1 MEIYTSYISNE
12 QQYITISLNK
22 KPSDGGGM
30 IILRKQRY
38 GALLLARDQ
47 MRQ

>member
-30 IILRKQRY
+30 IILRRQRHVT
-38 GALLLARDQ
+38 LLLARDQ
-47 MRQ
+47 MKQ